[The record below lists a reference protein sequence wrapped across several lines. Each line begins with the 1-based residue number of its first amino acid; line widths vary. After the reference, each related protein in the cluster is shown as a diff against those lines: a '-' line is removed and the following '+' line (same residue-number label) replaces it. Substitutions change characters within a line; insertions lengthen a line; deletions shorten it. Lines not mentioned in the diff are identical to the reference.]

1 MLGGPTPGVFVS
13 DANGYHLS
21 LALTKDLFSSF
32 LGAALPFEVK
42 RGRFHLLD
50 NVRAV
55 AGQLQVKEKVKGL
68 LTDSGG
74 EGTALATVGDRAS
87 TLWHEHRDRVYQT
100 VNDIV
105 QIEGEWEVL
114 LDRKGSD
121 IAIGDQMVGLEATVT
136 VHAEGT
142 AKLLRENVEV
152 PFNLGKSVGAS
163 IELGKIRYDKAQRK
177 ILGNLQNLGVNLGEN
192 VILKMLNDLA
202 VQLLDQQLEQYRE
215 VPILQKDQVDGM
227 LGGLKDSP
235 LKMQMDVDDMALVV
249 NEQEISLKVRFGFTQ
264 LQLETS

>member
-1 MLGGPTPGVFVS
+1 MLAGSEPGVSVS
-13 DANGYHLS
+13 DPNGYHLS

-32 LGAALPFEVK
+32 LGAALPLEVK
-42 RGRFHLLD
+42 RGRFNLLE

-68 LTDSGG
+68 LTDDGG
-74 EGTALATVGDRAS
+74 DGNALANVGDRAS

-105 QIEGEWEVL
+105 QIDGEWEVL

-121 IAIGDQMVGLEATVT
+121 IAIGNQMVGLEATVT
-136 VHAEGT
+136 VHCEGT

-152 PFNLGKSVGAS
+152 PFNIGKSVGAS
-163 IELGKIRYDKAQRK
+163 IELGRIRYDKAQTK
-177 ILGNLQNLGVNLGEN
+177 ILGNLQNLGINLGEN
-192 VILKMLNDLA
+192 VVLKMLNDLA

-235 LKMQMDVDDMALVV
+235 LKMEMDVDEMALVV
-249 NEQEISLKVRFGFTQ
+249 NDQEIALKVRFGFTQ
-264 LQLETS
+264 LQLETA